1 MTAGNFYFDSKLDV
15 DFLKSIYED
24 DNEHAEM
31 VFEKFMQ
38 TIKTQLL
45 ELEEYYHTGDVEL
58 FRKKIHKIKPVL
70 SYVGLTK
77 LTAKAETIEKNCLGT
92 TDVSALAEQYTEFKN
107 ELNEMIPVV
116 ENDLNKLKAS
126 TL

>member
-1 MTAGNFYFDSKLDV
+1 MTADHFYFDSKLDV

-31 VFEKFMQ
+31 IFEKFVQ
-38 TIKTQLL
+38 TIKTQLH
-45 ELEEYYHTGDVEL
+45 ELEEYYSTGDVEL

-70 SYVGLTK
+70 SFVGLTK

-92 TDVSALAEQYTEFKN
+92 TDVSALTNLYTEFKN
-107 ELNEMIPVV
+107 ELKEMIPVV
-116 ENDLNKLKAS
+116 ENDLNKLKAL